1 MLMTYYI
8 HHRAGIISEV
18 ERYRKVRRQ
27 YSRTVMVGGISGQM
41 VRLTSAT
48 MELLQIQMEAGIVNA
63 EKWILAIAESIR
75 ILQEKLTV

>member
-27 YSRTVMVGGISGQM
+27 YSRTVMIGGTSGQM
-41 VRLTSAT
+41 VRLTSIKT
-48 MELLQIQMEAGIVNA
+48 Q
-63 EKWILAIAESIR
+63 
-75 ILQEKLTV
+75 